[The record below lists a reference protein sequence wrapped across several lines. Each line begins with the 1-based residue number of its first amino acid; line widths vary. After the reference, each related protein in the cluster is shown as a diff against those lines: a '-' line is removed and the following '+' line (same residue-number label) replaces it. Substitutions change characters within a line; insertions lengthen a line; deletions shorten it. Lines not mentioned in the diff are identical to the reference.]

1 MMRKKAMMTLALLC
15 TVVLGAWAEDVTFT
29 VCSWDETNKQVVKTQ
44 TTHDCII
51 IEGQHQDWI
60 ALGETGTET

>member
-1 MMRKKAMMTLALLC
+1 MMRKKAMMTLVLLC

-51 IEGQHQDWI
+51 IDGQNNEFYV
-60 ALGETGTET
+60 LG